1 MVMRIFAMLFCLI
14 VALPLCA
21 REPTQVILVR
31 HAERTDE
38 KRDPG
43 LTEAGLARVQ
53 DLVKVLSGEKV
64 TTVITTQPKRNRLTA
79 EPLAKHFSI
88 APTVVPMGADGV
100 EQHVVEVV
108 KAVRAAPG
116 GTVVVVG
123 HTNTLVPITAALG
136 GGKID
141 DYPHC
146 EYSRLVTL
154 KVGPPVEVTSRRFGV
169 IEKDCR

>member
-1 MVMRIFAMLFCLI
+1 MVMRIFAMLFCLF

-21 REPTQVILVR
+21 REPAQIILVR

-38 KRDPG
+38 KRDPV
-43 LTEAGLARVQ
+43 LTEAGVQ
-53 DLVKVLSGEKV
+53 RAQELVKVLSGEKV
-64 TTVITTQPKRNRLTA
+64 TAVITTPFKRNRLTA
-79 EPLAKHFSI
+79 DPLARHFAI
-88 APTVVPMGADGV
+88 EPTVVPMGTEGV
-100 EQHVVEVV
+100 EAHVVDVV
-108 KAVRAAPG
+108 KAVRAVSG

-123 HTNTLVPITAALG
+123 HSNTLAPIAAALG

-154 KVGPPVEVTSRRFGV
+154 KPGPAVEVTSRRFGV